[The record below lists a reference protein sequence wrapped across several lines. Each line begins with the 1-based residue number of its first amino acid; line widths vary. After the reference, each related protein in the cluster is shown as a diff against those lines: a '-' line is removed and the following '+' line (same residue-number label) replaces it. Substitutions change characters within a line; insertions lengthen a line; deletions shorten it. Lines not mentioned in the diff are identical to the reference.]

1 MDRVL
6 IYSGEIEDP
15 QKLRDQIEESF
26 GQYCSVDVCT
36 QQQDLFA
43 RLEELACEAKKAGGG
58 QKLVV
63 RARSTVYSLETEDIL
78 YVESCYRNLMIV
90 TKEQQIRVPM
100 KLGEVQEAMPDYFLR
115 CHQSFLVNAREIGR
129 FCQQKITLKNGV
141 EIPVSRKRY
150 AQAREAYRHFLE
162 G

>member
-36 QQQDLFA
+36 QQQELFA
-43 RLEELACEAKKAGGG
+43 RLEELACEAQKGRE

-100 KLGEVQEAMPDYFLR
+100 KLGEVQEALPDYFLR
-115 CHQSFLVNAREIGR
+115 CHQSFLVNAREIVR
-129 FCQQKITLKNGV
+129 FCQKKITLKNGI

-162 G
+162 R

>member
-15 QKLRDQIEESF
+15 QKLRDQIEERF

-36 QQQDLFA
+36 QQQELFA
-43 RLEELACEAKKAGGG
+43 RLEKLACEAQKGRE

-100 KLGEVQEAMPDYFLR
+100 KLGEIQEALPDYFLR
-115 CHQSFLVNAREIGR
+115 CHQSFLVNAREIVR
-129 FCQQKITLKNGV
+129 FCQKKITLKNGI

-162 G
+162 R

>member
-15 QKLRDQIEESF
+15 QKLRDQIEERF

-36 QQQDLFA
+36 QQQELFA
-43 RLEELACEAKKAGGG
+43 RLEELACEAQKGRE

-78 YVESCYRNLMIV
+78 YVE
-90 TKEQQIRVPM
+90 QIRVPM

-115 CHQSFLVNAREIGR
+115 CHQSFLVNAREIVR
-129 FCQQKITLKNGV
+129 FCQKKITLKNGI

-162 G
+162 R